1 MLPAA
6 RGLGLCQTLAGPL
19 PILLELASPLP
30 GDAREVRASK
40 PPCPSSSRPT
50 LPTILGPTAWPR

>member
-6 RGLGLCQTLAGPL
+6 RGLGLCQTLAGPP

-30 GDAREVRASK
+30 SD
-40 PPCPSSSRPT
+40 P
-50 LPTILGPTAWPR
+50 